1 MASGEPGDPTFGS
14 RPEGL
19 SPLADRIRAL
29 ARDTMPQYVELLEE
43 IQDQAIGILTF
54 HDVFARLGLLPIEED
69 SFYSLF
75 LRELLTSRRRF
86 DPPALNLAAWI
97 QEVALDHFNH
107 FTLLHGRSAH
117 LPALF
122 RWHYA
127 FLAMIGGVVEAVR
140 GDFTKRE
147 VAAALERA
155 RDQAAL
161 EARRRE
167 AELLLH
173 RRS

>member
-1 MASGEPGDPTFGS
+1 M
-14 RPEGL
+14 
-19 SPLADRIRAL
+19 RAL
-29 ARDTMPQYVELLEE
+29 ARDAMPQYVELLEE
-43 IQDQAIGILTF
+43 IQDQANGILTS

-69 SFYSLF
+69 SFYALF

-117 LPALF
+117 LPPLF

-127 FLAMIGGVVEAVR
+127 FFAHIRSLVDTLR
-140 GDFTKRE
+140 RE
-147 VAAALERA
+147 DYSKAQKIAALQRLGEEAQLTQLRAQAER
-155 RDQAAL
+155 
-161 EARRRE
+161 
-167 AELLLH
+167 LLSRH
-173 RRS
+173 RS